1 MSGSEPKSLGRVGLS
16 GATSSIAVAGLNWNN
31 YSGEN
36 MRAIVVASFLRLGL
50 LAGAAFL
57 FLFLW
62 FGTGAERSPIGLM
75 IGMTVA
81 GLVGLWWLESQIRNA
96 LEKAKEV
103 ES

>member
-1 MSGSEPKSLGRVGLS
+1 
-16 GATSSIAVAGLNWNN
+16 
-31 YSGEN
+31 
-36 MRAIVVASFLRLGL
+36 MRAMMVATLLRLGL
-50 LAGAAFL
+50 IVGAGFL

-62 FGTGAERSPIGLM
+62 FGTGAERSPVGLM

>member
-1 MSGSEPKSLGRVGLS
+1 
-16 GATSSIAVAGLNWNN
+16 
-31 YSGEN
+31 

-50 LAGAAFL
+50 LTMAAFL
-57 FLFLW
+57 LLFLW

>member
-1 MSGSEPKSLGRVGLS
+1 
-16 GATSSIAVAGLNWNN
+16 
-31 YSGEN
+31 
-36 MRAIVVASFLRLGL
+36 MRAIMVASFLRLGL

-81 GLVGLWWLESQIRNA
+81 GLVGLWWLESQIKNA
-96 LEKAKEV
+96 LEKVKEV

>member
-1 MSGSEPKSLGRVGLS
+1 
-16 GATSSIAVAGLNWNN
+16 
-31 YSGEN
+31 

-50 LAGAAFL
+50 LTIAALL

-81 GLVGLWWLESQIRNA
+81 GLVGLWWLESQIRNV

>member
-1 MSGSEPKSLGRVGLS
+1 
-16 GATSSIAVAGLNWNN
+16 
-31 YSGEN
+31 
-36 MRAIVVASFLRLGL
+36 MRAIMVASILRLGL
-50 LAGAAFL
+50 IAVAAFL

-62 FGTGAERSPIGLM
+62 FGTGAERSPVGLM

-103 ES
+103 EL

>member
-1 MSGSEPKSLGRVGLS
+1 
-16 GATSSIAVAGLNWNN
+16 
-31 YSGEN
+31 
-36 MRAIVVASFLRLGL
+36 MRAIIVASFLRLGL

-81 GLVGLWWLESQIRNA
+81 GLVGLWWLESQIKNA
-96 LEKAKEV
+96 LEKVKEV

>member
-1 MSGSEPKSLGRVGLS
+1 
-16 GATSSIAVAGLNWNN
+16 
-31 YSGEN
+31 

-81 GLVGLWWLESQIRNA
+81 GLVGLWWLESQIRNV

>member
-1 MSGSEPKSLGRVGLS
+1 
-16 GATSSIAVAGLNWNN
+16 
-31 YSGEN
+31 
-36 MRAIVVASFLRLGL
+36 MRAMMVATLLRLGL

-57 FLFLW
+57 LLFLW

-81 GLVGLWWLESQIRNA
+81 GLVGLWWLELQIQNA

-103 ES
+103 E

>member
-1 MSGSEPKSLGRVGLS
+1 
-16 GATSSIAVAGLNWNN
+16 
-31 YSGEN
+31 

-50 LAGAAFL
+50 LTIAAFQ

-81 GLVGLWWLESQIRNA
+81 GLGGLWWLESQIRNA